1 MAHINSHVQRRLSKI
16 LDHRHRPQHSS
27 LCRGP
32 DLGGSRSY
40 SNALWGLDIPVANKK
55 WHTRIRRHTE
65 RRAWA
70 HLKDFRC
77 SGGLECDC
85 PGCCT
90 V

>member
-1 MAHINSHVQRRLSKI
+1 MAHINSHVQRRLAKI

-27 LCRGP
+27 RYRGP
-32 DLGGSRSY
+32 DLGCSRSY
-40 SNALWGLDIPVANKK
+40 SNACWGLDIPVANKK
-55 WHTRIRRHTE
+55 WHARIRRHTE
-65 RRAWA
+65 RRTWA

-85 PGCCT
+85 PACCT